1 MISIL
6 IVDDHSVVREGIIK
20 IISSLSEVKFY
31 DEARNGIEAL
41 KKLTEQH
48 FDVVILDIAMDGMDG
63 METARQIKKDFTTI
77 KIIMCSSYKEK
88 AQIVELINLGVEGYI
103 LKSAD
108 KNEIIN
114 ALKTLEQDGK
124 FYTKEVLEIWN
135 EYKNKRTEEI
145 PDKNKLKLGLRE
157 KEIIKLLCEGFTAPK
172 IAEKVSLSES
182 TINTHRHNI
191 MKKLGVKNVVELVN
205 YATHNGLLTKP

>member
-20 IISSLSEVKFY
+20 IISSLSEVKFF
-31 DEARNGIEAL
+31 DEARNGTVAL

-48 FDVVILDIAMDGMDG
+48 FDIVILDIAMEGMDG
-63 METARQIKKDFTTI
+63 METARLIKKDHQNT
-77 KIIMCSSYKEK
+77 KIIMCSSYKEIG
-88 AQIVELINLGVEGYI
+88 QIVELMSLGVEGYI

-114 ALKTLEQDGK
+114 ALKMLVKDGNY
-124 FYTKEVLEIWN
+124 FTKEVLEIWN
-135 EYKNKRTEEI
+135 EYKKKRTVET
-145 PDKNKLKLGLRE
+145 PDKKKLKLGLRE
-157 KEIIKLLCEGFTAPK
+157 IEIIKLLCEGYTAPK
-172 IAEKVSLSES
+172 IAEKVSLSEY

-205 YATHNGLLTKP
+205 YVNQNGLHKKN